1 SITTASKWSS
11 ASRQRVDLPEV
22 GRNPLAG
29 VLGNIVQTGVA
40 DLRTDVQISG
50 KPEIGAPPQDEV
62 CGL

>member
-1 SITTASKWSS
+1 LRSITTASKWSS

-29 VLGNIVQTGVA
+29 VLGNIA